1 VTPIPCPLRHTVRQ
15 GRCNPS
21 PGTTNMN
28 LSGIPAG
35 LDTSIEAPVP
45 DRLRTMQLMAPPP
58 TNLIVPVLKTWRRDA
73 FRLSTIGLRYAK
85 ILRNL

>member
-1 VTPIPCPLRHTVRQ
+1 
-15 GRCNPS
+15 
-21 PGTTNMN
+21 
-28 LSGIPAG
+28 
-35 LDTSIEAPVP
+35 
-45 DRLRTMQLMAPPP
+45 MQLMAPPP

>member
-15 GRCNPS
+15 ARCNPL
-21 PGTTNMN
+21 PGITNIN
-28 LSGIPAG
+28 LSGIPAA
-35 LDTSIEAPVP
+35 LDTSSEAPVL
-45 DRLRTMQLMAPPP
+45 DRLQTIQLMAPPP

-73 FRLSTIGLRYAK
+73 LRLSTIGLRYAK